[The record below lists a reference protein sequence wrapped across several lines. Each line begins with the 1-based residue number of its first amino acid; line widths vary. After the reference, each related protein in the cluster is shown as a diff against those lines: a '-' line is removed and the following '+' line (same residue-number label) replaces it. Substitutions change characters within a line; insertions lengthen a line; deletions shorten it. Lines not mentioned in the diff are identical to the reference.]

1 MPDFQLIAL
10 DIDGTLANPQ
20 GELSGET
27 LRVLRR
33 LLAADVEIVLVT
45 GLNPWPAR
53 RYVVQIGPIP
63 AICLNGIFLLKGEEI
78 HAGSFLDP
86 AAARAAARFIV
97 ARGYVPLVYGADGV
111 TRYLPTTEG
120 SAAMREV
127 AKLFAERDYQ
137 PFEPVDGIDALFAV
151 TPAQVSV
158 CETAERAAR
167 LQPALAAAF
176 DERAYVV
183 YQPGPRAWLEVNH
196 PDARKDVAL
205 VHFAQRRDIPPERI
219 VYFGDSLNDLPVFR
233 ALPRAV
239 AMGNAR
245 PEVKELAWRIAP
257 SNEEDGV
264 ARMLE
269 ELFVV
274 SYVTNEVSGVAS

>member
-1 MPDFQLIAL
+1 MPNFQLIAL
-10 DIDGTLANPQ
+10 DIDGTLANAQ
-20 GELSGET
+20 RNLTAET
-27 LRVLRR
+27 LRVLHA

-53 RYVVQIGPIP
+53 RYVAQIGPIH
-63 AICLNGIFLLKGEEI
+63 AICLNGIFLMKGVEI

-86 AAARAAARFIV
+86 AVAREAARFIV

-111 TRYLPTTEG
+111 TRYLPADEG
-120 SAAMREV
+120 DDAEAMREV
-127 AKLFAERDYQ
+127 SELISERDYQ
-137 PFEPVDGIDALFAV
+137 PFEAVDALDALFAV

-158 CETAERAAR
+158 CETGERAAR
-167 LQPALAAAF
+167 LQPELAAAF
-176 DERAYVV
+176 DDRAYVV

-205 VHFAQRRDIPPERI
+205 LHFAQRRDIPPERI

-233 ALPRAV
+233 ALPHAV

-264 ARMLE
+264 ARMLA

-274 SYVTNEVSGVAS
+274 S

>member
-1 MPDFQLIAL
+1 MPNFQLIAL
-10 DIDGTLANPQ
+10 DIDGTLANAQ
-20 GELSGET
+20 RKLTAET
-27 LRVLRR
+27 LRVLHA

-53 RYVVQIGPIP
+53 RYVAQIGPIY
-63 AICLNGIFLLKGEEI
+63 AICLNGIFLMKGEEI
-78 HAGSFLDP
+78 RAGSFLDP
-86 AAARAAARFIV
+86 AVAREAARFIV

-111 TRYLPTTEG
+111 TRYLPTEEG
-120 SAAMREV
+120 EDADAMREV
-127 AKLFAERDYQ
+127 SKLISERDYQ
-137 PFEPVDGIDALFAV
+137 PFEPVDALDALFAAS
-151 TPAQVSV
+151 PAQVSV
-158 CETAERAAR
+158 CETGGRAAR

-176 DERAYVV
+176 DGRAYVV

-205 VHFAQRRDIPPERI
+205 LHFAQRRDIPPERI

-233 ALPRAV
+233 ALPHAI

-264 ARMLE
+264 ARMLA
-269 ELFVV
+269 ELFVLV
-274 SYVTNEVSGVAS
+274 FRHP